1 MGKHRKHQYHRRI
14 AVAAVAVGV
23 VGIPSAALACGGWPG
38 GGTQQTHRVAE
49 EIPSVQWN
57 PSAWGGSAPGTA
69 SGRPAPATPSPTA
82 GAGTSLPGASLPGA
96 SAPSS
101 PAASSSPGTPAAPHP
116 RDASSAR
123 RSAAPTVP
131 APAAPGSAAK
141 HHGAAA
147 ASPAASHTARP
158 TAPATTT
165 PASPTASASPAPGAS
180 APSDSAAQ
188 ILALVNNERAKAG
201 CSALTANPALAA
213 AAQAHSEDMAAHR
226 NMSHTG
232 SDGSAPGDRI
242 TAAGYTWSTYGEN
255 VAYGYTSAAQVMA
268 AWMDSPGHKANILNC
283 AFKEIGVG
291 LAQPGGY
298 WTQDFGTSR

>member
-57 PSAWGGSAPGTA
+57 PSAWGGLAPGAA
-69 SGRPAPATPSPTA
+69 SGRPASATPSPTA
-82 GAGTSLPGASLPGA
+82 GAGTALPGA

-116 RDASSAR
+116 RDASAR
-123 RSAAPTVP
+123 RSAAPAVP
-131 APAAPGSAAK
+131 ASSAPASAAQ
-141 HHGAAA
+141 HHGAASA
-147 ASPAASHTARP
+147 APVSSHTARP
-158 TAPATTT
+158 TTPAAT
-165 PASPTASASPAPGAS
+165 PASPVASDSPAPSAS

-255 VAYGYTSAAQVMA
+255 VAYGYTDAAQVMA
-268 AWMDSPGHKANILNC
+268 AWMNSPGHKANILDC

>member
-57 PSAWGGSAPGTA
+57 PSAWGGSAPGAA
-69 SGRPAPATPSPTA
+69 SGRPASVTPSPTA
-82 GAGTSLPGASLPGA
+82 GAGTALPGA

-101 PAASSSPGTPAAPHP
+101 PAASSSPGTPAVPHP
-116 RDASSAR
+116 RDASAR
-123 RSAAPTVP
+123 RSAAPAVP
-131 APAAPGSAAK
+131 ASSAPGSAAQ
-141 HHGAAA
+141 HHGGASAAPV
-147 ASPAASHTARP
+147 SSHTARP
-158 TAPATTT
+158 TTPAPTT
-165 PASPTASASPAPGAS
+165 ASPTASDSPAPSAS

-255 VAYGYTSAAQVMA
+255 VAYGYTDAAQVMA
-268 AWMDSPGHKANILNC
+268 AWMDSPGHKANILDC